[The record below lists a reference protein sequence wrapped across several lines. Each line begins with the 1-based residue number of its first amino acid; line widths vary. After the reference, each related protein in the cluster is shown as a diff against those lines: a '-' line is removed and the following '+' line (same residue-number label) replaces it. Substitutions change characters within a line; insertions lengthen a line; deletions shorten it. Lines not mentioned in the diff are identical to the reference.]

1 MQRLRNVSLNK
12 QHPPRF
18 IIFHKYLFLCWFSV
32 LIQRCDWM
40 PMVFRVS
47 WDHIYR
53 LPNPPNGYNI
63 LYYYPSLDFASRSGT
78 CLLFPS
84 LRADAVCQRIFIFIL
99 VGRVSS
105 RESARLRFD
114 KILKLFLLQWMRSFS
129 ICLSFTSVDRFHRK
143 ITVFWKMF
151 NKSVNWDEIE
161 MTDQSKQIL
170 RNVRADSYR
179 PRKITVP
186 LFRDVTNAWTQM
198 EALFNWKNYGTK
210 QIFIE
215 F

>member
-84 LRADAVCQRIFIFIL
+84 LRADAVCQRIFTFIL

-114 KILKLFLLQWMRSFS
+114 KILKLFYCNECAVFQYVYHLHQSTAFTEKLPYFGRCLTSPWTEMR
-129 ICLSFTSVDRFHRK
+129 LK
-143 ITVFWKMF
+143 W
-151 NKSVNWDEIE
+151 
-161 MTDQSKQIL
+161 L
-170 RNVRADSYR
+170 
-179 PRKITVP
+179 
-186 LFRDVTNAWTQM
+186 TN
-198 EALFNWKNYGTK
+198 
-210 QIFIE
+210 
-215 F
+215 

>member
-1 MQRLRNVSLNK
+1 
-12 QHPPRF
+12 
-18 IIFHKYLFLCWFSV
+18 
-32 LIQRCDWM
+32 
-40 PMVFRVS
+40 
-47 WDHIYR
+47 
-53 LPNPPNGYNI
+53 
-63 LYYYPSLDFASRSGT
+63 
-78 CLLFPS
+78 
-84 LRADAVCQRIFIFIL
+84 
-99 VGRVSS
+99 
-105 RESARLRFD
+105 
-114 KILKLFLLQWMRSFS
+114 
-129 ICLSFTSVDRFHRK
+129 
-143 ITVFWKMF
+143 MF
-151 NKSVNWDEIE
+151 NKPVNWDEIE